1 MEKQTNDRSDGP
13 NKEQLMTQNN
23 KRKKSGFTLIELIAV
38 LVILGILAGFAIP
51 KYADLRT
58 DAEAASMDG
67 VGAAALSQCSIE
79 YGSLA
84 MAGTTPTCA
93 LIATAAAADMQYD
106 TVKYSVAW
114 ASTDTTVTATVTYT
128 GGTATPKVYTWT
140 MP

>member
-1 MEKQTNDRSDGP
+1 
-13 NKEQLMTQNN
+13 MTENN
-23 KRKKSGFTLIELIAV
+23 KRKRSGFTLIELIAV

-58 DAEAASMDG
+58 QAETASMDG

-84 MAGTTPTCA
+84 IAGTTPTCA
-93 LIATAAAADMQYD
+93 AISTAASTNMEFD
-106 TVKYSVAW
+106 TTKYGVAW
-114 ASTDTTVTATVTYT
+114 ANTATTVTATVTYT
-128 GGTATPKVYTWT
+128 GGTAAAKPYVWT